1 MNDCPVGR
9 ECNYPLVGYGCEF
22 SHLCMK
28 ERNQLMPID
37 QDELDRRYHHH
48 PPNDQGVI
56 DRHIEIRRAC
66 MNLAYIIGQLVPEGR
81 ERSLALTHTEEVMM
95 WANAGI
101 ARNQ

>member
-1 MNDCPVGR
+1 
-9 ECNYPLVGYGCEF
+9 
-22 SHLCMK
+22 
-28 ERNQLMPID
+28 MPID